1 MILNSVFKLFISFV
15 FVIFAVTCG
24 LWHIWWLAILLMIM
38 LVSIWTKHVRL
49 LITLLFLGVI
59 TLPITFNK
67 ISNRMDH
74 LGTLI
79 RSEGPQSL
87 STTDRVG
94 IYLGNISMAI
104 VGFAI
109 FAPEVAIETLLLMDP
124 RGQDRTFNS
133 SFAMRSS
140 HISNIIETYTLGVR
154 SGTLPKRS
162 NRIPLKW
169 DEDNRK
175 AYSMDDYRVALAV
188 AGGGLFL
195 NYKKVG
201 KDYESSYWAFACKLD
216 TDYLGWDDFRGEFLK
231 RGGDKYYGAWKLTY
245 EEPLF
250 KQRLFG
256 HRSHLIKVDYDK
268 NLRN

>member
-1 MILNSVFKLFISFV
+1 MDY
-15 FVIFAVTCG
+15 
-24 LWHIWWLAILLMIM
+24 
-38 LVSIWTKHVRL
+38 
-49 LITLLFLGVI
+49 LGA
-59 TLPITFNK
+59 
-67 ISNRMDH
+67 
-74 LGTLI
+74 LI
-79 RSEGPQSL
+79 RSESSQAL

-109 FAPEVAIETLLLMDP
+109 LAPEVAIETLLLMDP

-154 SGTLPKRS
+154 SGTLPKQS
-162 NRIPLKW
+162 DRIPLKW

-195 NYKKVG
+195 NYKNVG
-201 KDYESSYWAFACKLD
+201 QDYEVECRITIDVKYSNSYKLEVFNAHGVRLYID
-216 TDYLGWDDFRGEFLK
+216 EAIFTALQELDWFHPYYSHYL
-231 RGGDKYYGAWKLTY
+231 WKLT
-245 EEPLF
+245 
-250 KQRLFG
+250 
-256 HRSHLIKVDYDK
+256 V
-268 NLRN
+268 

>member
-1 MILNSVFKLFISFV
+1 MILKPVFKLFISSI

-24 LWHIWWLAILLMIM
+24 LWQIWWLAILLVIM
-38 LVSIWTKHVRL
+38 LVSIWIKHFRL
-49 LITLLFLGVI
+49 LITLLLLGVI

-67 ISNRMDH
+67 ISNRMDY
-74 LGTLI
+74 LGALI
-79 RSEGPQSL
+79 RSEGPQAL
-87 STTDRVG
+87 STTNRVG

-140 HISNIIETYTLGVR
+140 HVSEIIESYTLGVH
-154 SGTLPKRS
+154 SGALPKRS
-162 NRIPLKW
+162 ERIPLKW
-169 DEDNRK
+169 DENNRK

-195 NYKKVG
+195 DYKKVG
-201 KDYESSYWAFACKLD
+201 NEYEVECRITIDVKYSNNYKLMVFNAHGVRLYID
-216 TDYLGWDDFRGEFLK
+216 EAIFTALQELDWLHP
-231 RGGDKYYGAWKLTY
+231 YYSHYIWKLRV
-245 EEPLF
+245 
-250 KQRLFG
+250 K
-256 HRSHLIKVDYDK
+256 SV
-268 NLRN
+268 

>member
-38 LVSIWTKHVRL
+38 LVLIWTKHVRL

-79 RSEGPQSL
+79 RSEGPQTL

-109 FAPEVAIETLLLMDP
+109 YNFDVPFIWLYILLYV
-124 RGQDRTFNS
+124 
-133 SFAMRSS
+133 
-140 HISNIIETYTLGVR
+140 E
-154 SGTLPKRS
+154 
-162 NRIPLKW
+162 
-169 DEDNRK
+169 
-175 AYSMDDYRVALAV
+175 
-188 AGGGLFL
+188 
-195 NYKKVG
+195 
-201 KDYESSYWAFACKLD
+201 
-216 TDYLGWDDFRGEFLK
+216 
-231 RGGDKYYGAWKLTY
+231 
-245 EEPLF
+245 
-250 KQRLFG
+250 KQ
-256 HRSHLIKVDYDK
+256 
-268 NLRN
+268 

>member
-1 MILNSVFKLFISFV
+1 MIVNSVLKSFISSIFI
-15 FVIFAVTCG
+15 IFAVTCG
-24 LWHIWWLAILLMIM
+24 LWHIWWLAILLIIAVV
-38 LVSIWTKHVRL
+38 LIWTKYFWL
-49 LITLLFLGVI
+49 LITILFLGVV

-67 ISNRMDH
+67 ISNRMDY
-74 LGTLI
+74 LGALI
-79 RSEGPQSL
+79 RSESPQAL

-109 FAPEVAIETLLLMDP
+109 LAPEVAIETLLLMDP

-140 HISNIIETYTLGVR
+140 HISEIIETYTLGVR
-154 SGTLPKRS
+154 SGTLPKQS
-162 NRIPLKW
+162 KRIPLKW

-201 KDYESSYWAFACKLD
+201 KDYEVECRITIDVKYSNSYKLEVFNAHGVRLYID
-216 TDYLGWDDFRGEFLK
+216 EAIFTALQELDWFHPYYSHYL
-231 RGGDKYYGAWKLTY
+231 WKLT
-245 EEPLF
+245 
-250 KQRLFG
+250 
-256 HRSHLIKVDYDK
+256 V
-268 NLRN
+268 

>member
-79 RSEGPQSL
+79 RSEGPQAL

-104 VGFAI
+104 VGFSI

-195 NYKKVG
+195 NYKNVG
-201 KDYESSYWAFACKLD
+201 QDYEVECRITIDVKYSNNYKLRVFNTHGVRLYID
-216 TDYLGWDDFRGEFLK
+216 EAIFTALQDLNWFHP
-231 RGGDKYYGAWKLTY
+231 YYSHYHWKLSV
-245 EEPLF
+245 
-250 KQRLFG
+250 K
-256 HRSHLIKVDYDK
+256 SV
-268 NLRN
+268 

>member
-1 MILNSVFKLFISFV
+1 MILNSVLKSFISPIFA
-15 FVIFAVTCG
+15 IFAVTCG
-24 LWHIWWLAILLMIM
+24 LWHIWWLAILFIITVVL
-38 LVSIWTKHVRL
+38 IWTKYFWL
-49 LITLLFLGVI
+49 LITTLFLGVI

-67 ISNRMDH
+67 ISDRMDY
-74 LGTLI
+74 LGALI
-79 RSEGPQSL
+79 RSESPQAL

-140 HISNIIETYTLGVR
+140 HISEIIDTYTLGVR
-154 SGTLPKRS
+154 SGTLPKQS
-162 NRIPLKW
+162 KRIPLKW

-201 KDYESSYWAFACKLD
+201 KDYEVECRITIDVKYSNSYKLEVFNAHGVRLYID
-216 TDYLGWDDFRGEFLK
+216 EAIFTALQELDWFYP
-231 RGGDKYYGAWKLTY
+231 YYSHYVWKLT
-245 EEPLF
+245 
-250 KQRLFG
+250 
-256 HRSHLIKVDYDK
+256 V
-268 NLRN
+268 